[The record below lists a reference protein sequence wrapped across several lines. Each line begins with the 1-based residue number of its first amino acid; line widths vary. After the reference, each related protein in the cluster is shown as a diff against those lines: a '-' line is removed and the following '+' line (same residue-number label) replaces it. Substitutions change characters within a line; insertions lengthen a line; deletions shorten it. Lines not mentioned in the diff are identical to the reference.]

1 MSTKAESIAIEL
13 LASGKLDALMN
24 EDHKR
29 AIEQVKAWKHEASV
43 IREQLKSE
51 HEKAIELFIDLH
63 ELKHAVKT
71 LLDCKGRYNS
81 EMAYR
86 KLEET
91 YNKITKP

>member
-1 MSTKAESIAIEL
+1 MSDQIEVL
-13 LASGKLDALMN
+13 RKQL
-24 EDHKR
+24 
-29 AIEQVKAWKHEASV
+29 EA
-43 IREQLKSE
+43 E

-81 EMAYR
+81 EMAYK
-86 KLEET
+86 KLEEA